1 MELLRNCQAYW
12 GHWLLM
18 MNWTRNLS
26 TTATLLVT
34 QRINTSILFGAFQ
47 KDLHMRCQRMFFMK
61 KVELRRN
68 FIRLENGIELQ
79 GRCVLEQK
87 ELNVVSVDSIL
98 KQLMGK

>member
-1 MELLRNCQAYW
+1 
-12 GHWLLM
+12 
-18 MNWTRNLS
+18 
-26 TTATLLVT
+26 
-34 QRINTSILFGAFQ
+34 
-47 KDLHMRCQRMFFMK
+47 MFFMK